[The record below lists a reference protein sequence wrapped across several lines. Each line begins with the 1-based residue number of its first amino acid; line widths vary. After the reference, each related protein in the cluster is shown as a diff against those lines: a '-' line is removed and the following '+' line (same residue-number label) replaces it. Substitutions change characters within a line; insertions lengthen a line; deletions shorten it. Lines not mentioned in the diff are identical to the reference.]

1 MYYRLPRR
9 ALICCAHAFFLFS
22 SVAAHAAD
30 DFAVSAAQIQALGVQ
45 LQKLDKPAQIEG
57 LTYPAKVVLP
67 PRQESIVSTPVA
79 GVIDQLLVS
88 ENESVRQGQ
97 PVFRLA
103 SPELAELQLK
113 LMEAASKSRLSQ
125 KTLAR
130 ERQLFSEGITPER
143 RAQESEA
150 VAAQDLARLRQAEVG
165 LKLAGVDA
173 PTIRKIADGVAM
185 QDGLYLRA
193 RSAGIIY
200 GIEARLG
207 QRVQDAQAL
216 ARIADTSKLWLDIQ
230 IPVEART
237 RIAAKGGAISVV
249 DRDVAAVSSGSGIV
263 AGDNQ
268 TLTLRAEVTRG
279 TQLLRPGEFVQ
290 VRVPFVGA
298 GEGWAVPLQ
307 SVIRQ
312 GDKAYVFVRTPSGF
326 QATPV
331 TVLDSAGQSVRV
343 KGNLKANQEIA
354 TASVIALKAAWL
366 GKSGGN

>member
-1 MYYRLPRR
+1 MYHRFPRR
-9 ALICCAHAFFLFS
+9 ALVCCAHVFCLLLP
-22 SVAAHAAD
+22 VAAYAAD
-30 DFAVSAAQIQALGVQ
+30 DFAISAAQIQALGVQ

-57 LTYPAKVVLP
+57 LSYPAKVVLP
-67 PRQESIVSTPVA
+67 PRQESVVSTPVA
-79 GVIDQLLVS
+79 GMVDQLLVS
-88 ENESVRQGQ
+88 ENESVRLGQ
-97 PVFRLA
+97 PLFRLV

-143 RAQESEA
+143 RAQEAEA
-150 VAAQDLARLRQAEVG
+150 AAAQDLARLRQAEAG

-173 PTIRKIADGVAM
+173 PAVRKIADGLAM
-185 QDGLYLRA
+185 QEGLYLRA
-193 RSAGIIY
+193 KSPGVIY

-216 ARIADTSKLWLDIQ
+216 ARIADTRKLWLDIQ
-230 IPVEART
+230 IPVEMRT
-237 RIAAKGGAISVV
+237 RIATKGGAISVV
-249 DRDVAAVSSGSGIV
+249 DREVAAVTSGSGMV
-263 AGDNQ
+263 ASDNQ

-279 TQLLRPGEFVQ
+279 VQLLRPGEFVQ
-290 VRVPFVGA
+290 VRVPFVGT

-307 SVIRQ
+307 SVVRQ
-312 GDKAYVFVRTPSGF
+312 DGKAYVFVRTPSGF

-331 TVLDSAGQSVRV
+331 TLLDSAGQSVRV
-343 KGNLKANQEIA
+343 RGNLKANQEIA

-366 GKSGGN
+366 GKSGSN

>member
-1 MYYRLPRR
+1 MSYRLPRR

-57 LTYPAKVVLP
+57 LSYPAKVVLP
-67 PRQESIVSTPVA
+67 PRQESVVSAPVA
-79 GVIDQLLVS
+79 GMIDQLLVS
-88 ENESVRQGQ
+88 ENESVRLGQ
-97 PVFRLA
+97 PLFRLA

-143 RAQESEA
+143 RAQEAEA
-150 VAAQDLARLRQAEVG
+150 AAAQDLARLRQTEAG
-165 LKLAGVDA
+165 LRLAGVDA
-173 PTIRKIADGVAM
+173 PTVQKIADGVAM

-193 RSAGIIY
+193 KSAGIIY
-200 GIEARLG
+200 AIEVRLG

-230 IPVEART
+230 IPVEMRT

-249 DRDVAAVSSGSGIV
+249 DRDVAAVTSGSGMV
-263 AGDNQ
+263 ASDNQ

-279 TQLLRPGEFVQ
+279 VQLLRPGEFLQ
-290 VRVPFVGA
+290 VRIPFVGA
-298 GEGWAVPLQ
+298 GEGWAVPMQ
-307 SVIRQ
+307 SVVRQ
-312 GDKAYVFVRTPSGF
+312 GDKAYVFVRTATGF

-331 TVLDSAGQSVRV
+331 TVLESAGQSVRV
-343 KGNLKANQEIA
+343 KGKLMANQEIA